1 MLDEL
6 YMEMEEK
13 TEKTFEAFK
22 RDLSKVRTG
31 RASAAILDGV
41 RVNYYNVPTPL
52 NQTAT
57 ISVPEPRMIL
67 VNPYEKNML
76 GEISKA
82 IAAADLG
89 LNPNNDGQVIRIPIP
104 QLTEDRRKEIA
115 RQIGKMAEEARV
127 SVRNARRDSNDAAK
141 KAEKNKDISED
152 DLKRALEEIQ
162 KLTDAAIK
170 KIDEAAEVKE
180 KEIMEV

>member
-6 YMEMEEK
+6 YLEMEEK
-13 TEKTFEAFK
+13 TEKTQEAFK

-31 RASAAILDGV
+31 RASAAILDGI

-76 GEISKA
+76 AEITKA
-82 IAAADLG
+82 ITAADLG

-104 QLTEDRRKEIA
+104 QLTEERRKDIA
-115 RQIGKMAEEARV
+115 KQIGKMAEEARV
-127 SVRNARRDSNDAAK
+127 SIRNIRRDTNDAAK
-141 KAEKNKDISED
+141 KAEKNKEISED
-152 DLKRALEEIQ
+152 DLKRALDEIQ
-162 KLTDAAIK
+162 KITDAAIK
-170 KIDEAAEVKE
+170 KIDEAATVKE